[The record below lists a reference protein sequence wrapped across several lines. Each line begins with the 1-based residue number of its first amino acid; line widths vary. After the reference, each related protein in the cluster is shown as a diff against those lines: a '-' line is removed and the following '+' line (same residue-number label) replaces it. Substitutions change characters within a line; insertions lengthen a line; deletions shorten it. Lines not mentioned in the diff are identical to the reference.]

1 MLCYYNNT
9 IKTVI
14 ELVNSHDSSINTTS
28 SKSYKIS
35 ELINIIN
42 YIERYFVDY
51 DNHIMCKR
59 CNELHTPAFFCNKKI
74 MISDMLTLVKEEPE
88 LIVSEED
95 DLIKRMKELVYHSAI
110 CELEKSASK

>member
-1 MLCYYNNT
+1 M
-9 IKTVI
+9 I